1 MTHGR
6 FSLVADDRNRQHYR
20 ADANAA
26 LQKLKKKEQVA
37 TKTLLNVSN
46 S

>member
-1 MTHGR
+1 MEGFRLSQMIAIDNTT
-6 FSLVADDRNRQHYR
+6 A